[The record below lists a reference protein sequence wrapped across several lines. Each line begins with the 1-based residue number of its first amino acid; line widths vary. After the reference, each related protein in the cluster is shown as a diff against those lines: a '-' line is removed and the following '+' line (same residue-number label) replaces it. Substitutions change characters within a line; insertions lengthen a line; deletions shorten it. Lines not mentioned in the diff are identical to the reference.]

1 MLFVGKEFDADE
13 RAEVCG
19 GHRLR
24 KLDDVWDSAAELLEG
39 RLGVPENGTS
49 KFLPVGDQEA

>member
-1 MLFVGKEFDADE
+1 MLFGDGFDFDKW
-13 RAEVCG
+13 AEVCG